1 MATPKYSIP
10 EEFKDQLRFVE
21 AADTRSDD
29 EILASLHKAAPLTSS
44 EKNIW
49 AFWDSG
55 IDKMPAWTR
64 RNVVNWARL
73 CGPSWTIR
81 ILDMVPNSS
90 NNALNFVPPA
100 MLPEIFTKGTMKGP
114 YTGPHSA
121 DFLRGALTYLYGG
134 VFMDVG
140 IILVRSL
147 DKMCWD
153 ILSDPSK
160 PQQISVPWM
169 YGTTMANHFVAARQH
184 DPFIKRWHNLFVY
197 LWSGKD
203 NYEGLSANPLM
214 AFTAKL
220 DFSAS
225 RSRGFAWDFQVEPAV
240 VFDYVTQVT
249 AWLRLCMLEEAGD
262 GFSCADYAQNNILWF
277 DALEEDWAAENVVG
291 YQGEKLFE
299 ALTTRLDED
308 PESERYKKAY
318 ECVWRILTNSSMQKV
333 THGKNLTKT
342 PALGVLL
349 DKPENANK
357 DIEPGT
363 FADLL
368 RYGSVHFEQT
378 RAQITIIQTEKPAE
392 TMKKGV
398 FEP

>member
-1 MATPKYSIP
+1 
-10 EEFKDQLRFVE
+10 
-21 AADTRSDD
+21 
-29 EILASLHKAAPLTSS
+29 
-44 EKNIW
+44 
-49 AFWDSG
+49 
-55 IDKMPAWTR
+55 
-64 RNVVNWARL
+64 
-73 CGPSWTIR
+73 
-81 ILDMVPNSS
+81 
-90 NNALNFVPPA
+90 
-100 MLPEIFTKGTMKGP
+100 MKGP

-153 ILSDPSK
+153 ILSDPCN

-169 YGTTMANHFVAARQH
+169 YGTTMANHFIAARQH
-184 DPFIKRWHNLFVY
+184 DPFIKRWH
-197 LWSGKD
+197 
-203 NYEGLSANPLM
+203 
-214 AFTAKL
+214 
-220 DFSAS
+220 DF
-225 RSRGFAWDFQVEPAV
+225 
-240 VFDYVTQVT
+240 
-249 AWLRLCMLEEAGD
+249 
-262 GFSCADYAQNNILWF
+262 CADYAQKNILRF
-277 DALEEDWAAENVVG
+277 DALEEDWAAETVVG

-299 ALTTRLDED
+299 ALTTRLHED
-308 PESERYKKAY
+308 PESERYKRAY
-318 ECVWRILTNSSMQKV
+318 ETVWRILTNSSMQKV
-333 THGKNLTKT
+333 THGKKLTKT

-378 RAQITIIQTEKPAE
+378 RSQITVIQTEKPTE
-392 TMKKGV
+392 TMKKGI